1 MRSII
6 RFAID
11 FAAYVIKGGPKFY
24 AWLAFLGFFVLVLLY
39 GTYLQA
45 TEGLIITGLTNQ
57 ITDGLYIANFVFMV
71 GVAAGA
77 VTIVFPAYVYHHKS
91 LHDVTVLGEMLAV
104 AAVMTCNLFI
114 LSHMGRPERLWHM
127 MPPFG
132 IINLPSSAL
141 ALDVITLSTYL
152 ILNLVGGF
160 YFMYTRYMGTEV
172 NRKFYMPLIYI
183 SIVWALSIHTV
194 TAFFLSTMPARP
206 VWNTSMMPIRFIA
219 TAFAAGP
226 SLIILL
232 FLHIRKNTRLWIE
245 DSAINTLSTI
255 ITFCLGIALYLTM
268 SEIVTELYAV
278 TEHSLGLQ
286 YLMFGLDG
294 MNKLVP
300 WFWASLV
307 FNLVAFVMLLTP
319 SVRKNYRLLPIACI
333 LTIIGIWVEKG
344 MGTVVPGFIP
354 TPSGEVTEYAPTL
367 IEILITMGDWAV
379 GMLIATVLMKGAI
392 GILLGEV
399 KCAIEPWSVIRSAAP
414 LPYRTS
420 FEPARMQPWARS
432 SDPDAKV
439 DVGSGARRGSRARSQ
454 GRVAVG

>member
-11 FAAYVIKGGPKFY
+11 LAAYVIKGGPKFY
-24 AWLAFLGFFVLVLLY
+24 AWLAFLGVLALALLY
-39 GTYLQA
+39 GIYLQN
-45 TEGLIITGLTNQ
+45 TEGLIVTGLTNQ

-77 VTIVFPAYVYHHKS
+77 VTIVFPAYVYHHKG

-104 AAVMTCNLFI
+104 AAVITCNLFI
-114 LSHMGRPERLWHM
+114 LSHMGRPDRIWHM
-127 MPPFG
+127 MPPLG
-132 IINLPSSAL
+132 IINVPSSVL

-152 ILNLVGGF
+152 VLNLVGGF
-160 YFMYTRYMGTEV
+160 YFMYARYMGTEV

-194 TAFFLSTMPARP
+194 TAFFLNTMPARP
-206 VWNTSMMPIRFIA
+206 MWNTSMMPIRFVA

-226 SLIILL
+226 SLIILM
-232 FLHIRKNTRLWIE
+232 FLYIRKNTRLWIE

-255 ITFCLGIALYLTM
+255 VAFCLGIALYLTM

-294 MNKLVP
+294 LNKLVP
-300 WFWASLV
+300 WFWTSLV
-307 FNLVAFVMLLTP
+307 FNVIAFVMLLTP

-333 LTIIGIWVEKG
+333 LAIMGIWIEKG

-367 IEILITMGDWAV
+367 IEILITMGDWAM

-399 KCAIEPWSVIRSAAP
+399 KRASEPWSVIRNAAP
-414 LPYRTS
+414 PPYRTS
-420 FEPARMQPWARS
+420 FEPARMEPWARS

-439 DVGSGARRGSRARSQ
+439 DVGSGARRGSRARRQ

>member
-1 MRSII
+1 
-6 RFAID
+6 
-11 FAAYVIKGGPKFY
+11 
-24 AWLAFLGFFVLVLLY
+24 
-39 GTYLQA
+39 
-45 TEGLIITGLTNQ
+45 
-57 ITDGLYIANFVFMV
+57 
-71 GVAAGA
+71 
-77 VTIVFPAYVYHHKS
+77 
-91 LHDVTVLGEMLAV
+91 
-104 AAVMTCNLFI
+104 
-114 LSHMGRPERLWHM
+114 
-127 MPPFG
+127 
-132 IINLPSSAL
+132 
-141 ALDVITLSTYL
+141 
-152 ILNLVGGF
+152 
-160 YFMYTRYMGTEV
+160 
-172 NRKFYMPLIYI
+172 
-183 SIVWALSIHTV
+183 
-194 TAFFLSTMPARP
+194 MPARP
-206 VWNTSMMPIRFIA
+206 VWNTSMMPIRFIS

-232 FLHIRKNTRLWIE
+232 FLYIRKNTRLWIE
-245 DSAINTLSTI
+245 DSAINALSTI
-255 ITFCLGIALYLTM
+255 VTYCLGIALYLTM

-294 MNKLVP
+294 LNKLVP
-300 WFWASLV
+300 WFWTSLV

-333 LTIIGIWVEKG
+333 LIIIGIWVEKG

-399 KCAIEPWSVIRSAAP
+399 KRASEPWSVIRSAAP

-420 FEPARMQPWARS
+420 FEPARMEPWARS

-439 DVGSGARRGSRARSQ
+439 DVGSGARRGSRARGQSRSAL
-454 GRVAVG
+454 G

>member
-6 RFAID
+6 RFTID

-24 AWLAFLGFFVLVLLY
+24 AWLAFLGILVLALLY

-77 VTIVFPAYVYHHKS
+77 VTIVFPAYVYHHKG

-104 AAVMTCNLFI
+104 SAVMACNLFI

-132 IINLPSSAL
+132 IINIPSSAL

-232 FLHIRKNTRLWIE
+232 FLYIRKNTRLWIE
-245 DSAINTLSTI
+245 DSAINALSTI
-255 ITFCLGIALYLTM
+255 VTFCLGIALYLTM

-294 MNKLVP
+294 LNKLVP
-300 WFWASLV
+300 WFWTSLV

-367 IEILITMGDWAV
+367 IEILIAMGDWAM
-379 GMLIATVLMKGAI
+379 GMLIATVLIKGAI

-399 KCAIEPWSVIRSAAP
+399 KHASQPWRVMSNDAP
-414 LPYRTS
+414 SYQTT
-420 FEPARMQPWARS
+420 FEPARMQPWTRS

-439 DVGSGARRGSRARSQ
+439 EAGFGARRASRAHSQ
-454 GRVAVG
+454 GRVAVE

>member
-1 MRSII
+1 MIRSIL
-6 RFAID
+6 RFVVD

-24 AWLAFLGFFVLVLLY
+24 AWLAFLGVFVLALLY

-45 TEGLIITGLTNQ
+45 TEGLIVTGLSNQ
-57 ITDGLYIANFVFMV
+57 VTDGLYIANFVFMV

-77 VTIVFPAYVYHHKS
+77 VTIVFPAYVYHHKG

-104 AAVMTCNLFI
+104 SAVMACNLFI

-127 MPPFG
+127 MPPLG
-132 IINLPSSAL
+132 IINIPSSAL
-141 ALDVITLSTYL
+141 ALDVLTLSTYL

-206 VWNTSMMPIRFIA
+206 MWNTSMMPIRFIA

-232 FLHIRKNTRLWIE
+232 FLYIRKNTRLWIE

-255 ITFCLGIALYLTM
+255 VTFCLGIALYLTL
-268 SEIVTELYAV
+268 SEIVTELYSV

-294 MNKLVP
+294 LNKLVP
-300 WFWASLV
+300 WFWTSLV
-307 FNLVAFVMLLTP
+307 FNLVAFFMLLTP
-319 SVRKNYRLLPIACI
+319 SVRK
-333 LTIIGIWVEKG
+333 
-344 MGTVVPGFIP
+344 F
-354 TPSGEVTEYAPTL
+354 
-367 IEILITMGDWAV
+367 
-379 GMLIATVLMKGAI
+379 
-392 GILLGEV
+392 
-399 KCAIEPWSVIRSAAP
+399 SAA
-414 LPYRTS
+414 TCGVSS
-420 FEPARMQPWARS
+420 F
-432 SDPDAKV
+432 
-439 DVGSGARRGSRARSQ
+439 SRLRIW
-454 GRVAVG
+454 

>member
-11 FAAYVIKGGPKFY
+11 FAAYVLKGGPKFY
-24 AWLAFLGFFVLVLLY
+24 AWLAFLGVFVLALLY

-77 VTIVFPAYVYHHKS
+77 VTIVFPAYVYHHKG
-91 LHDVTVLGEMLAV
+91 LHEVTVLGEMLAV
-104 AAVMTCNLFI
+104 SAVMACNLFI

-132 IINLPSSAL
+132 IINIPSSAL
-141 ALDVITLSTYL
+141 ALDVLTLSTYL

-160 YFMYTRYMGTEV
+160 YFMYTRYMGNEV
-172 NRKFYMPLIYI
+172 NRKFYLPLIYI

-206 VWNTSMMPIRFIA
+206 MWNTSMMPIRFIA

-232 FLHIRKNTRLWIE
+232 FLYIRKNTRLWIE

-255 ITFCLGIALYLTM
+255 ITFCLGVALYLTM

-294 MNKLVP
+294 LNKLVP
-300 WFWASLV
+300 WFWTSLV
-307 FNLVAFVMLLTP
+307 FNIVAFVMLLTP
-319 SVRKNYRLLPIACI
+319 NVRKNYQLLPIACV
-333 LTIIGIWVEKG
+333 LVIIGIWIEKG
-344 MGTVVPGFIP
+344 MGTVVPGFVP
-354 TPSGEVTEYAPTL
+354 TPIGEVTEYAPTL
-367 IEILITMGDWAV
+367 IEILITMGDWAI
-379 GMLIATVLMKGAI
+379 GMLIATVLLKGAI

-399 KCAIEPWSVIRSAAP
+399 KYASQPWRVMSNDAP
-414 LPYRTS
+414 SYQTT

-439 DVGSGARRGSRARSQ
+439 DVGFGARRGSRARS
-454 GRVAVG
+454 GKGE

>member
-6 RFAID
+6 RFVID
-11 FAAYVIKGGPKFY
+11 FAAYVIKGGPRFY
-24 AWLAFLGFFVLVLLY
+24 AWLAFLGVFVLALLY

-77 VTIVFPAYVYHHKS
+77 VTIVFPAYVYHHKG

-132 IINLPSSAL
+132 IINIPSSAL

-152 ILNLVGGF
+152 VLNLVGGF

-245 DSAINTLSTI
+245 DSAINALSTI
-255 ITFCLGIALYLTM
+255 VTFCVGIALYLTM

-286 YLMFGLDG
+286 YLMFGLG
-294 MNKLVP
+294 GLNKLVP
-300 WFWASLV
+300 WFWTSLV
-307 FNLVAFVMLLTP
+307 FNLIAFVMLLTP

-399 KCAIEPWSVIRSAAP
+399 KWASEPWSVIRNAEP

-420 FEPARMQPWARS
+420 FEPARMEPWARS

>member
-11 FAAYVIKGGPKFY
+11 FALYVIKGGPKFY
-24 AWLAFLGFFVLVLLY
+24 AWLAFLGVFVLILLY
-39 GTYLQA
+39 GIYLQN
-45 TEGLIITGLTNQ
+45 TEGLIVTGLTNQ

-77 VTIVFPAYVYHHKS
+77 VTIVFPAYVYRHKG
-91 LHDVTVLGEMLAV
+91 LHDVAVLGEMLAV
-104 AAVMTCNLFI
+104 AAVVASNLFI
-114 LSHMGRPERLWHM
+114 LSHTGRPDRLWHM

-132 IINLPSSAL
+132 ILNIPSSAL
-141 ALDVITLSTYL
+141 ALDFMTLSTYL
-152 ILNLVGGF
+152 VLNLVGGF

-245 DSAINTLSTI
+245 DSAINALSTI
-255 ITFCLGIALYLTM
+255 VTFCLGIALYLTM

-294 MNKLVP
+294 LNKLVP
-300 WFWASLV
+300 WFWTSLV

-367 IEILITMGDWAV
+367 IEILITMGDWAM
-379 GMLIATVLMKGAI
+379 GMLIATVLIKGAI

-399 KCAIEPWSVIRSAAP
+399 KRASEPWSLIRNAAP

-420 FEPARMQPWARS
+420 FEPARMEPWARS

-439 DVGSGARRGSRARSQ
+439 DVGSGARQGSRARRQ
-454 GRVAVG
+454 GGVAVG

>member
-6 RFAID
+6 QFAID
-11 FAAYVIKGGPKFY
+11 FATYVIKGGLKFY
-24 AWLAFLGFFVLVLLY
+24 AWIAFLGVFVLILLY

-77 VTIVFPAYVYHHKS
+77 VTIMFPAHVYHHKG

-104 AAVMTCNLFI
+104 SAVMACNLFI

-127 MPPFG
+127 IPPFG
-132 IINLPSSAL
+132 ILNIPSSAL

-206 VWNTSMMPIRFIA
+206 LWNTSMMPIRFIA

-232 FLHIRKNTRLWIE
+232 LLYIRKNTRLSID

-255 ITFCLGIALYLTM
+255 VAFCLGIALYLTM

-294 MNKLVP
+294 LNRLVP

-319 SVRKNYRLLPIACI
+319 SVRKNHRLLPIACI
-333 LTIIGIWVEKG
+333 LAFGGIWIEKG

-367 IEILITMGDWAV
+367 IEILITMGDWAM

-399 KCAIEPWSVIRSAAP
+399 KYASEPWSVIRNAAP

-420 FEPARMQPWARS
+420 FEPTRMQPWARS

-439 DVGSGARRGSRARSQ
+439 DVGSGARRGSRARRQ

>member
-6 RFAID
+6 RFTID

-24 AWLAFLGFFVLVLLY
+24 AWLAFLGVFVLALLY

-77 VTIVFPAYVYHHKS
+77 VTIVFPAYVYHHKG

-104 AAVMTCNLFI
+104 AAVMACNLFI

-127 MPPFG
+127 IPPFG
-132 IINLPSSAL
+132 IINIPSSAL
-141 ALDVITLSTYL
+141 ALDVLTLSTYL

-206 VWNTSMMPIRFIA
+206 MWNTSMMPIRFIA

-232 FLHIRKNTRLWIE
+232 FLYIRKNTRLWIE

-255 ITFCLGIALYLTM
+255 VAFCLGIALYLTM

-294 MNKLVP
+294 LNKLVP

-307 FNLVAFVMLLTP
+307 FNIVAFVMLLTP

-333 LTIIGIWVEKG
+333 LAIIGIWIEKG

-354 TPSGEVTEYAPTL
+354 TPTGEVTEYAPTL
-367 IEILITMGDWAV
+367 IEILVTMGDWAM

-399 KCAIEPWSVIRSAAP
+399 KHASQPWRAMSNDAP
-414 LPYRTS
+414 FYRTT
-420 FEPARMQPWARS
+420 FEPARMQPWTGS

-439 DVGSGARRGSRARSQ
+439 DVGFGARRSSRVPSQ
-454 GRVAVG
+454 NRVAVE

>member
-1 MRSII
+1 MRSIF

-11 FAAYVIKGGPKFY
+11 FAAYVLKGGPRFY
-24 AWLAFLGFFVLVLLY
+24 AWLAFLGILVLALLY
-39 GTYLQA
+39 GTYLQN

-77 VTIVFPAYVYHHKS
+77 VTIVFPAYVYHHKG
-91 LHDVTVLGEMLAV
+91 LHEVTVLGEMLAV
-104 AAVMTCNLFI
+104 SAVMACNLFI
-114 LSHMGRPERLWHM
+114 LSHMGRPDRLWHM
-127 MPPFG
+127 MPPLG
-132 IINLPSSAL
+132 IINVPGSVL
-141 ALDVITLSTYL
+141 ALDVLTLSAYL
-152 ILNLVGGF
+152 VLNLVGGF
-160 YFMYTRYMGTEV
+160 YFMYTRYMGVEV

-194 TAFFLSTMPARP
+194 TAFFLNAMPARP
-206 VWNTSMMPIRFIA
+206 MWNTSMMPIRFVS

-232 FLHIRKNTRLWIE
+232 FLFIRKNTRLWIE

-255 ITFCLGIALYLTM
+255 VTFCLGIALYLSL

-294 MNKLVP
+294 LNKLVP
-300 WFWASLV
+300 WFWTSMV
-307 FNLVAFVMLLTP
+307 FNIVAFVMLLTP
-319 SVRKNYRLLPIACI
+319 GVRKNYRLLPIACI
-333 LTIIGIWVEKG
+333 LVIIGIWIEKG

-354 TPSGEVTEYAPTL
+354 TPIGEVTEYAPTL
-367 IEILITMGDWAV
+367 IEILIAMGDWAM
-379 GMLIATVLMKGAI
+379 GMLIATVLIKGAI
-392 GILLGEV
+392 GVLLGDV
-399 KCAIEPWSVIRSAAP
+399 KYSQQPWRETSNDAP
-414 LPYRTS
+414 FYKTT
-420 FEPARMQPWARS
+420 FEPVRMQPWTGS

-439 DVGSGARRGSRARSQ
+439 DGSFGTRRDIRAHS
-454 GRVAVG
+454 GKGE